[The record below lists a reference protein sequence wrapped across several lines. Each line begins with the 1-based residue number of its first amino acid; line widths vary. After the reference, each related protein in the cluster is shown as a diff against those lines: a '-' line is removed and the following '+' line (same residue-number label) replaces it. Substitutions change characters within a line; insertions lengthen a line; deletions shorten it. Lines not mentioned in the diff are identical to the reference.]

1 MTGTKKATLA
11 ESLLM
16 PGEAANFS
24 RFIRSIVLGTSYRGN
39 TEITIPDG
47 HLLLNTDCSATI
59 GDIQDVFPRK
69 TPLYIGPKQKIHVLG
84 R

>member
-24 RFIRSIVLGTSYRGN
+24 RFYPVDVLGTSPGN

-47 HLLLNTDCSATI
+47 HLLLNTDCSVNFDA
-59 GDIQDVFPRK
+59 IQAVFPRK
-69 TPLYIGPKQKIHVLG
+69 MPRRIGLNAKNSQL
-84 R
+84 RT